1 MKKVINGKMY
11 NTETATRIASWDNG
25 IYGNDFRRC
34 EEDLYLSKKEQ
45 YFVAGSGGA
54 MSSYAQSYGNSRG
67 SGEDIKLLNK
77 EEARNWCE
85 ENKCIEALETHFADM
100 LEEG

>member
-25 IYGNDFRRC
+25 IYGNDFKSC
-34 EEDLYLSKKEQ
+34 EEDLYLSKKGQ

-67 SGEDIKLLNK
+67 SGEDIRLLSK

-85 ENKCIEALETHFADM
+85 EKKYIEALETHFADM

>member
-25 IYGNDFRRC
+25 IYGNDFKSC
-34 EEDLYLSKKEQ
+34 EEDLYLSKKGQ

-67 SGEDIKLLNK
+67 
-77 EEARNWCE
+77 
-85 ENKCIEALETHFADM
+85 
-100 LEEG
+100 